1 MKREMMQDRHPD
13 GETPDI
19 LIVEDSA
26 TQAQHLAD
34 LLRFE
39 GGYRVRIAADGAA
52 GLAAARACAPTMIVS
67 DISMPVMDGFTMC
80 QEVKKDP
87 ALRDIPVILLTSLTS
102 LYDVIRGLDCGADNF
117 IRKPY
122 DAKYLLGRV
131 RFILANR
138 ALRRGERVQL
148 GMQVTLGG
156 QTHFITA
163 ERQQIFDLLIS
174 TYEEAIQMT
183 EELKLRQEEI
193 ARSYQTLEGLYRIA
207 EALNPALTER
217 AVAEQA
223 LDGALELPGVLGGC
237 VSLLDGAGALR
248 VVAAHE
254 TGGAPAVPG
263 TVLDCG
269 CAHDLVAGAL
279 RAPEPLHACEA
290 LGGVHACVPLVAGTR
305 ILGLLHL
312 RTGAHQPAA
321 EELQMFG
328 TIGNQIA
335 VAIERAHLYANME
348 ALVRERTEAL
358 QSERNLLSA
367 VVETSGALVV
377 LIDPAGQIVLFNRAC
392 ETALGWPAS
401 DALGRP
407 AWEVFRLD
415 GDESAVRRF
424 LHDLPF
430 EQTPPQVPG
439 QWLARD
445 GTLRSIIWTVTPLH
459 RADGSVEYMLGT
471 GMDTTALRGAQK
483 RLEYVNNFDTLTGLP
498 NRVLLRDRMPQ
509 QKAQARTEAKLLGL
523 MLLRCERL
531 HLIRETLGLGA
542 EQALLLQVAAR
553 LSSLD
558 GTDSVARFA
567 ESSFALVAMR
577 QDEGQLALAA
587 RNLLAVMERPFL
599 HAGEELHLDPR
610 IGIAVFP
617 NDGLYFEDLV
627 RGAETALRRA
637 GGALESH
644 YEFYRP
650 ELNRGASE
658 RFKLESA
665 LRRAIERDEFELHY
679 QPQVTLG
686 SGAIVGFEALVRWR
700 HPERG
705 LVGPGAFIALA
716 EETGLILPIGEWVLR
731 RACGQ
736 CRAWQDAGL
745 PVVPVSVNLSARQFS
760 EQIPQTVRRILDETG
775 LDPKL
780 LELELT
786 ESASMDAPEKS
797 FEILRELK
805 AMGIGLAIDDFGT
818 GYSNLNYL
826 KRFPVDKLKL
836 DQSFVRDI
844 VSDPDDL
851 SIARAVIAMAHGL
864 RLTVIAEGV
873 EDAGQLAL
881 LAAHGCDEIQGYLFS
896 RPVEPEACAQMLRDQ
911 VALPLAALLREP
923 YERTLLY
930 VDDEVNLQAAIRR
943 ALRQRG
949 YKVVCAS
956 DAAAA
961 FDVLARTEV
970 GVILCDQRMPGLSGT
985 EFLARVKGMY
995 PDVVRMVLSGY
1006 TDLQSVTDA
1015 VNHGAIFKFLT
1026 KPWIDDELDAALRE
1040 AFAGFEQKRAAP
1052 RGAGVR

>member
-1 MKREMMQDRHPD
+1 MMQDRHPE

-26 TQAQHLAD
+26 TQAQYLAD
-34 LLRFE
+34 LLRTE

-52 GLAAARACAPTMIVS
+52 GLAAARERAPTMIVS

-122 DAKYLLGRV
+122 EGKYLLGRV

-138 ALRRGERVQL
+138 ALRRDERVQL
-148 GMQVTLGG
+148 GMQVNLGG

-183 EELKLRQEEI
+183 EELKQRQEEI

-223 LDGALELPGVLGGC
+223 LDGALDLPGVLGGC
-237 VSLLDGAGALR
+237 VSLLDGDGALR
-248 VVAAHE
+248 VVTAHE
-254 TGGAPAVPG
+254 TGGAAAAPG
-263 TVLDCG
+263 SVLDCG
-269 CAHDLVAGAL
+269 CARELVAGTL
-279 RAPEPLHACEA
+279 RVPRPLHECEA

-312 RTGAHQPAA
+312 RTGAQQPAA
-321 EELQMFG
+321 EELQMLG

-377 LIDPAGQIVLFNRAC
+377 LIDPAGNIVLFNRAC
-392 ETALGWPAS
+392 EAALGWGAI

-424 LHDLPF
+424 LHDLPL
-430 EQTPPQVPG
+430 EQMPPQVPG
-439 QWLARD
+439 KWLARD

-459 RADGSVEYMLGT
+459 RADGAVEYVLCT
-471 GMDTTALRGAQK
+471 GLDTTALRGAQK

-509 QKAQARTEAKLLGL
+509 QKAQARAEGKLLGL

-553 LSSLD
+553 LSD
-558 GTDSVARFA
+558 HEGADSVARFA
-567 ESSFALVAMR
+567 ESSFALVVVR
-577 QDEGQLALAA
+577 QDEDQLALAA
-587 RNLLAVMERPFL
+587 RKLLAVMERPFV

-617 NDGLYFEDLV
+617 NDGLEFEDMA
-627 RGAETALRRA
+627 RGAEAALRRA
-637 GGALESH
+637 AGAVECH

-650 ELNRGASE
+650 ELNRGANE
-658 RFKLESA
+658 RFRLESA

-731 RACGQ
+731 RACEQ
-736 CRAWQDAGL
+736 CRAWQYAGL

-780 LELELT
+780 LQLELT

-797 FEILRELK
+797 FEILRQLK
-805 AMGIGLAIDDFGT
+805 DMGIGLAIDDFGT

-851 SIARAVIAMAHGL
+851 AIARAVIAMAHGL

-873 EDAGQLAL
+873 EDGGQLAL
-881 LAAHGCDEIQGYLFS
+881 LAEHGCDEIQGYLFS
-896 RPVEPEACAQMLRDQ
+896 RPVEPEACARMLRDQ

-923 YERTLLY
+923 YQRTLLY
-930 VDDEVNLQAAIRR
+930 VDDEINLQAAIRR
-943 ALRQRG
+943 GLRQRG
-949 YKVVCAS
+949 YKVVCAG
-956 DAAAA
+956 DAATA
-961 FDVLARTEV
+961 FEVLARTEV

-1006 TDLQSVTDA
+1006 TDLQSVTEA
-1015 VNHGAIFKFLT
+1015 VNRGAIFKFLT
-1026 KPWIDDELDAALRE
+1026 KPWIDDELDAALRD
-1040 AFAGFEQKRAAP
+1040 AFAEFEQKRAAP